1 MALSPAITSSDAAL
15 RGAFAGPA
23 PALVAYLTAGHP
35 DRATSLEALRVAA
48 RWADVIEVG
57 VPFSD
62 PLADGPVIQ
71 SASRQALAGGMTVR
85 GALDLVAEAALSCPV
100 VLFSYL
106 NPLLHYHLPRLIDHA
121 DAAGVAG
128 LLVTDL
134 PAGSDPALEAQLAA
148 GPLTRVPLVAP
159 TTSLERMRA
168 VSRLG
173 GGFVYLISR
182 LGVTGARAGL
192 PPDLATTVA
201 RVREATTLPV
211 AVGFGVS
218 TPQQA
223 REAGQLADGVVVGS
237 ALVSALEA
245 RGVGGM
251 EALLEQLRDAL
262 VASR

>member
-1 MALSPAITSSDAAL
+1 MALSPAITSSDVAL
-15 RGAFAGPA
+15 RGALGGPA
-23 PALVAYLTAGHP
+23 AALVAYLTAGHP

-48 RWADVIEVG
+48 RWAEVIEVG

-71 SASRQALAGGMTVR
+71 RASQRALDGGMTVR
-85 GALDLVAEAALSCPV
+85 GALDLVAAAGLSCPV

-106 NPLLHYHLPRLIDHA
+106 NPLLRYGLPRLMDDA
-121 DAAGVAG
+121 AAAGVAG

-134 PAGSDPALEAQLAA
+134 PAGSDPGLEAQLAA
-148 GPLTRVPLVAP
+148 GPLTRIPLVAP
-159 TTSLERMRA
+159 TTSVERMRA

-192 PPDLATTVA
+192 PPDLSATVA
-201 RVREATTLPV
+201 RVREATSLPV

-218 TPQQA
+218 TPEQA

-237 ALVSALEA
+237 ALVAALEA
-245 RGVGGM
+245 RGVAGL
-251 EALLEQLRDAL
+251 EALLVQLHDAL
-262 VASR
+262 GTA

>member
-1 MALSPAITSSDAAL
+1 MALSPAITSSDVVL

-35 DRATSLEALRVAA
+35 DRATSLEALRLAA

-71 SASRQALAGGMTVR
+71 RASQRALAGGMTVH
-85 GALDLVAEAALSCPV
+85 GALDLVAEAGLSCPV

-106 NPLLHYHLPRLIDHA
+106 NPLLHYGMPRLMDA
-121 DAAGVAG
+121 AAAAGVTG
-128 LLVTDL
+128 MLVTDL
-134 PAGSDPALEAQLAA
+134 PAGSDSALEELIAA
-148 GPLTRVPLVAP
+148 GPLTRIPLVAP
-159 TTSLERMRA
+159 TTSVERMSA

-192 PPDLATTVA
+192 PADLSATVA
-201 RVREATTLPV
+201 RVREATSLPV
-211 AVGFGVS
+211 AIGFGVS
-218 TPQQA
+218 TPEQA

-245 RGVGGM
+245 HGVEGL
-251 EALLEQLRDAL
+251 EALLVELHDAL
-262 VASR
+262 ETAR